1 MDDLLVVILTLII
14 AGAGALGQLKKKKQ
28 ASGDVSGNLNSPEDI
43 WNLFKDDPVLSHLA
57 EDPHGTKEVFVKEP
71 GPAVNEQN
79 YTFNPKNEG
88 GKVIE
93 TTVAKPAVINQKKS
107 VFKGNFSLRDAV
119 IYNEIL
125 TRKYF

>member
-28 ASGDVSGNLNSPEDI
+28 TSGDIAGNLNSPEDI

-88 GKVIE
+88 GKIIE
-93 TTVAKPAVINQKKS
+93 TATAKPAVTPKKES

-125 TRKYF
+125 NRKYF

>member
-14 AGAGALGQLKKKKQ
+14 AGAGVLGQLKKKKQ
-28 ASGDVSGNLNSPEDI
+28 VPGGAVEDLNTPEDI
-43 WNLFKDDPVLSHLA
+43 WNLFKEEPAMGHLA
-57 EDPHGTKEVFVKEP
+57 EDPYGTKEAFVKEP

-88 GKVIE
+88 GKAIE
-93 TTVAKPAVINQKKS
+93 TAVAKPAVIPQKKS
-107 VFKGNFSLRDAV
+107 VFKSNFSLRDAV

>member
-28 ASGDVSGNLNSPEDI
+28 APGGTAGNLNTPEDI

-79 YTFNPKNEG
+79 YTFNQKNEG
-88 GKVIE
+88 GKAIE
-93 TTVAKPAVINQKKS
+93 TIVAKTAVINQKKS

>member
-28 ASGDVSGNLNSPEDI
+28 APGGVAGNLNAPEDI
-43 WNLFKDDPVLSHLA
+43 WNLFKDEPVSSHFA
-57 EDPHGTKEVFVKEP
+57 EDPYGTKEVFVKEP

-88 GKVIE
+88 GKAIE
-93 TTVAKPAVINQKKS
+93 TAVAKPAVIPQKKS

>member
-1 MDDLLVVILTLII
+1 MDDLLVVIITLII

-28 ASGDVSGNLNSPEDI
+28 LPGGAARNLNTPEDI
-43 WNLFKDDPVLSHLA
+43 WNLFKDDPVLTHLA
-57 EDPHGTKEVFVKEP
+57 EDPYGTKEVFVKEP

-79 YTFNPKNEG
+79 YTFSPKNEG

-93 TTVAKPAVINQKKS
+93 TAAAKPAVSSQKKS

>member
-28 ASGDVSGNLNSPEDI
+28 IPGSSAGETNTPDDI
-43 WNLFKDDPVLSHLA
+43 WNYLKNEAGISHFEEESYEA
-57 EDPHGTKEVFVKEP
+57 KEVFVKEP
-71 GPAVNEQN
+71 GPAINEQN
-79 YTFNPKNEG
+79 YSFNAKNEG
-88 GKVIE
+88 GKAIE
-93 TTVAKPAVINQKKS
+93 NAFKEPIINRQKKS

-125 TRKYF
+125 NRKYF

>member
-1 MDDLLVVILTLII
+1 MDDLIVVILTLII

-28 ASGDVSGNLNSPEDI
+28 LPDDTVGNLNTPEDI
-43 WNLFKDDPVLSHLA
+43 WNLFNNEPVINHLK
-57 EDPHGTKEVFVKEP
+57 EDPYGTKEVFVKEP

-88 GKVIE
+88 GKIIE
-93 TTVAKPAVINQKKS
+93 TAAAKPAVIVQKKS

-125 TRKYF
+125 NRKYF

>member
-28 ASGDVSGNLNSPEDI
+28 TPGGVAGNLNSPEDI

-79 YTFNPKNEG
+79 YKFNPKNEG

-93 TTVAKPAVINQKKS
+93 TVVAKPAVINQKKS
-107 VFKGNFSLRDAV
+107 VIKGNFSLRDAV

>member
-28 ASGDVSGNLNSPEDI
+28 LPQGTGGAINTPDDI
-43 WNLFKDDPVLSHLA
+43 WNLINADAVTKQY
-57 EDPHGTKEVFVKEP
+57 EDEPYEAKEVFVKEP

-79 YTFNPKNEG
+79 YAFNPKNEG
-88 GKVIE
+88 GKVIDSL
-93 TTVAKPAVINQKKS
+93 VAKPALTPKKRS
-107 VFKGNFSLRDAV
+107 VFKSNFSIRDAV

-125 TRKYF
+125 NRKYF

>member
-28 ASGDVSGNLNSPEDI
+28 VPQGSAGATNTPDDI
-43 WNLFKDDPVLSHLA
+43 WNLFNVDARINEYEEEPYEA
-57 EDPHGTKEVFVKEP
+57 KEVFVNEP

-79 YTFNPKNEG
+79 YSFNPNNEG
-88 GKVIE
+88 GKVFE
-93 TTVAKPAVINQKKS
+93 STVSKSALISKKKS
-107 VFKGNFSLRDAV
+107 VFKSNFSLRDAV

-125 TRKYF
+125 NRKYF

>member
-28 ASGDVSGNLNSPEDI
+28 TPEGVAGNLNTPEDI
-43 WNLFKDDPVLSHLA
+43 WNLFKDEPAMSHLA
-57 EDPHGTKEVFVKEP
+57 EDPYGTKEVFVKEP

-79 YTFNPKNEG
+79 YTFNQKNEG
-88 GKVIE
+88 GKIIE
-93 TTVAKPAVINQKKS
+93 TVVAKPVVTAQKKS
-107 VFKGNFSLRDAV
+107 VFNSNFSLRDAV